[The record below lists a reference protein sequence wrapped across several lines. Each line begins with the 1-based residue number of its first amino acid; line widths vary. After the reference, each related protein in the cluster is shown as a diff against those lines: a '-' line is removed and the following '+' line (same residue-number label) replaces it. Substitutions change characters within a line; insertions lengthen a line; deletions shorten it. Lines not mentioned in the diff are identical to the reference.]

1 MNPRLPA
8 SLIFTAIALVGQ
20 TKTWTPP
27 VTADGQPDLQGTWQ
41 DNSATPLER
50 PKELEG
56 RQFLTDKEVA
66 ELKQR
71 ADRLFKNGYSDLN

>member
-1 MNPRLPA
+1 MKPWLPA
-8 SLIFTAIALVGQ
+8 TLIFTTIALTGQ

-27 VTADGQPDLQGTWQ
+27 VTADGQPDLQGTWL

-66 ELKQR
+66 ELKQQMGE
-71 ADRLFKNGYSDLN
+71 FKKQFE